1 MISPTSDVQT
11 LAMWRNFVSEY
22 KLSSVQSEQFA
33 TYLKL
38 LQQHNELI
46 NLTSITDTD
55 NIIASHFQDSL
66 AISKFIDFNKLT
78 MISDVGT
85 GGGFPGIP
93 LKIVFPHLK
102 VILIEV
108 TKKKIEFL
116 NHVIDTLELE
126 DIQVQDIDWRTFI
139 RKTDYPVD
147 LFVSRAS
154 LHTDELMRMFK
165 QNCVYKTRQL
175 VYWAS
180 KEWQL
185 RAVEKPYFVKE
196 VSYSIK
202 QKMRRFIFFA
212 YPSE

>member
-1 MISPTSDVQT
+1 MISPTSDVQA
-11 LAMWRNFVSEY
+11 LPMWRNFVSEH
-22 KLSSVQSEQFA
+22 KLNQTQSDQFA
-33 TYLKL
+33 RYLKM

-46 NLTSITDTD
+46 NLTAITETD

-66 AISKFIDFNKLT
+66 ALSKFVDCNSLA
-78 MISDVGT
+78 MIADVGT

-93 LKIVFPHLK
+93 LKIAFPHLK

-116 NHVIDTLELE
+116 NLVIDTLELT
-126 DIQVQDIDWRTFI
+126 DIQVHDMDWRTFI
-139 RKTDYPVD
+139 RKTDYPID

-165 QNCVYKTRQL
+165 ENCVYKTRQL

-180 KEWQL
+180 QDWKLTPLEQ
-185 RAVEKPYFVKE
+185 PYFVKE
-196 VSYSIK
+196 VSYVIK
-202 QKMRRFIFFA
+202 QKKRRLIFFA
-212 YPSE
+212 YLSP

>member
-1 MISPTSDVQT
+1 MISPNSDVQT
-11 LAMWRNFVSEY
+11 LAMWRTFISEY
-22 KLSSVQSEQFA
+22 QLSAVQSEQFA
-33 TYLKL
+33 TYLKM

-46 NLTSITDTD
+46 NLTAITDTQ

-66 AISKFIDFNKLT
+66 ALSKFVDFNTLG
-78 MISDVGT
+78 MIADVGT

-93 LKIVFPHLK
+93 LKIVFPYLK

-108 TKKKIEFL
+108 TKKKIDFL
-116 NHVIDTLELE
+116 NLVIDTLQLD
-126 DIQVQDIDWRTFI
+126 DIEVQDIDWRTFI

-154 LHTDELMRMFK
+154 LHTEELMRMFK
-165 QNCVYKTRQL
+165 ENCVYKTRQL

-180 KEWQL
+180 QEWQL
-185 RAVEKPYFVKE
+185 SATERPYFIKE
-196 VSYSIK
+196 VAYTIK
-202 QKMRRFIFFA
+202 QKKRRFIFFA

>member
-1 MISPTSDVQT
+1 MICPTSDVQT
-11 LAMWRNFVSEY
+11 LAAWHNFVAEY
-22 KLSSVQSEQFA
+22 QLSDLQSEQFK
-33 TYLKL
+33 TYLKM

-46 NLTSITDTD
+46 NLTAITDTE

-66 AISKFIDFNKLT
+66 MLSKYIDFNKLS
-78 MISDVGT
+78 MIADVGT

-93 LKIVFPHLK
+93 LKILFPHLH

-116 NHVIDTLELE
+116 NEVIGALSLEGIE
-126 DIQVQDIDWRTFI
+126 VQDMDWRTLL

-165 QNCVYKTRQL
+165 ENCVYKTRQL

-185 RAVEKPYFVKE
+185 SPVEQPYFVKE
-196 VSYSIK
+196 VSYEIK
-202 QKMRRFIFFA
+202 QKKRRFVFFA
-212 YPSE
+212 YSAA

>member
-1 MISPTSDVQT
+1 MICPTSDVQT
-11 LAMWRNFVSEY
+11 LAAWRNFVAEY
-22 KLSSVQSEQFA
+22 QLSGLQSEQFK
-33 TYLKL
+33 TYLKM

-46 NLTSITDTD
+46 NLTAITDTE

-66 AISKFIDFNKLT
+66 MLSKYIDFNKLS
-78 MISDVGT
+78 MIADVGT

-93 LKIVFPHLK
+93 LKILFPHLH

-116 NHVIDTLELE
+116 NEVIGALSLEGIE
-126 DIQVQDIDWRTFI
+126 VQDMDWRTLL

-165 QNCVYKTRQL
+165 ENCVYKTRQL

-185 RAVEKPYFVKE
+185 SPVEQPYFVKE
-196 VSYSIK
+196 VSYEIK
-202 QKMRRFIFFA
+202 QKKRRFVFFA
-212 YPSE
+212 YSAA

>member
-11 LAMWRNFVSEY
+11 LAMWRAFVSEY
-22 KLSSVQSEQFA
+22 QLSSVQSEQFA

-46 NLTSITDTD
+46 NLTAITDTD

-66 AISKFIDFNKLT
+66 ALSKFIDFNKLT
-78 MISDVGT
+78 MIADVGT

-93 LKIVFPHLK
+93 LKIAFPHVN

-116 NHVIDTLELE
+116 NHVIDTLQLE
-126 DIQVQDIDWRTFI
+126 NIEVQDIDWRTFI

-180 KEWQL
+180 QEWQL
-185 RAVEKPYFVKE
+185 TPAEKPYFVKE
-196 VSYSIK
+196 VSYAIK
-202 QKMRRFIFFA
+202 QKKRRFIFFA
-212 YPSE
+212 YPSQ

>member
-1 MISPTSDVQT
+1 MISPTSDVQA
-11 LAMWRNFVSEY
+11 LPKWRNFVSEY
-22 KLSSVQSEQFA
+22 QLSSVQSEQFA

-46 NLTSITDTD
+46 NLTAIIDTD

-66 AISKFIDFNKLT
+66 ALSKFVDFNKLT
-78 MISDVGT
+78 MIADVGT

-93 LKIVFPHLK
+93 LKIAFPHLN

-116 NHVIDTLELE
+116 NHVIDTLQLE
-126 DIQVQDIDWRTFI
+126 NIEVQDIDWRTFI

-165 QNCVYKTRQL
+165 ENCVYKTRQL

-180 KEWQL
+180 QEWQL
-185 RAVEKPYFVKE
+185 APAEKPYFVKE
-196 VSYSIK
+196 VSYAIK
-202 QKMRRFIFFA
+202 QKKRRFIFFA
-212 YPSE
+212 YPSQ